1 MRYGAKASIWDFYNY
16 VRTVTTFTHP
26 NMYGHLEMGR
36 EKISQFLDYKLVPR
50 KQNAAKS
57 NTLDKLALTALNNA
71 NDRLKDQEMEDDFEI
86 KESVDE
92 PELAGLYDYLGFEK
106 DNADNSDLIVSTNER
121 YIKLESTRTVI
132 KTF

>member
-50 KQNAAKS
+50 KQSSAKPS
-57 NTLDKLALTALNNA
+57 LLESLALNALNNA
-71 NDRLKDQEMEDDFEI
+71 NDQILEQEMEE
-86 KESVDE
+86 KSVMESSDQ
-92 PELAGLYDYLGFEK
+92 LSGLYDYLGFEK
-106 DNADNSDLIVSTNER
+106 DNEDTSFNMHEVRMIILIIPIR
-121 YIKLESTRTVI
+121 FIK
-132 KTF
+132 